1 MPVLRCKAD
10 RSYILGVARDGCSN
24 GGRAELIREPGIF
37 GQWDL
42 NDNVLRSKVNPN
54 FVLSVPPDG
63 CSFYGQVQMCEY
75 GEKVDDSGQW
85 IWSGNSL
92 RSKINPGFVLA
103 ARRDFWGL
111 HMWSY
116 DGLPDEYGQWEIEE
130 CPSSSSKNDSPDM
143 PRQLSGDSPN
153 KSLDMSRQL
162 SEKGGLLSPV
172 VSLLK
177 SALVMQG
184 EKDVSDIK
192 NEPFLRAMESLVFAL
207 DRIGWHVGTALFE
220 TDTDKLRRSIA
231 RNSGTTSYSQLLL
244 NDLAVNAAT
253 GYQEYA
259 DDSSAIAN
267 LWLARRLD
275 FLSHMFSLLQE
286 GHDTSESADA
296 AYARAMQSHCTFIQR
311 QAFLL
316 FVAQL
321 PEKRQELLKQLQGDV
336 PVGINVVLLE
346 LADCVDLVRLTVAF
360 CFEQDGGLKGRLR
373 SRSEQIEMD
382 EGYGRA

>member
-1 MPVLRCKAD
+1 M
-10 RSYILGVARDGCSN
+10 
-24 GGRAELIREPGIF
+24 
-37 GQWDL
+37 
-42 NDNVLRSKVNPN
+42 
-54 FVLSVPPDG
+54 
-63 CSFYGQVQMCEY
+63 
-75 GEKVDDSGQW
+75 
-85 IWSGNSL
+85 
-92 RSKINPGFVLA
+92 
-103 ARRDFWGL
+103 
-111 HMWSY
+111 
-116 DGLPDEYGQWEIEE
+116 EE

-143 PRQLSGDSPN
+143 PRQLSGDSN

-321 PEKRQELLKQLQGDV
+321 PAKRQELLKQLQGS
-336 PVGINVVLLE
+336 
-346 LADCVDLVRLTVAF
+346 LVRALAKPLP
-360 CFEQDGGLKGRLR
+360 GALAKAL
-373 SRSEQIEMD
+373 
-382 EGYGRA
+382 EGPWPGPWPGP

>member
-10 RSYILGVARDGCSN
+10 RSYILAVARDGCSN

-42 NDNVLRSKVNPN
+42 HENVLRSRVNPN

-63 CSFYGQVQMCEY
+63 CSFYGQVQMWEY
-75 GEKVDDSGQW
+75 GDKVDDSGQW

-92 RSKINPGFVLA
+92 RSKVNAGFVLA

-116 DGLPDEYGQWEIEE
+116 DGLPDEYGQWEME
-130 CPSSSSKNDSPDM
+130 DSLDM
-143 PRQLSGDSPN
+143 PRQLSGDSR
-153 KSLDMSRQL
+153 KDSLDMSRQI
-162 SEKGGLLSPV
+162 SETGGILSPV

-177 SALVMQG
+177 SALVMNG
-184 EKDVSDIK
+184 ESVVSDIK

-220 TDTDKLRRSIA
+220 MDTDKLRRSIA

-244 NDLAVNAAT
+244 SDLAVNAAT

-275 FLSHMFSLLQE
+275 FLAQMFSLLQE

-296 AYARAMQSHCTFIQR
+296 AYARTMQSHCTFIQR

-321 PEKRQELLKQLQGDV
+321 PAQRQELLKQLQGDV
-336 PVGINVVLLE
+336 PVGISVVLLE
-346 LADCVDLVRLTVAF
+346 LAACVDLVRLTVAF
-360 CFEQDGGLKGRLR
+360 CFEQDRGLEGRLR
-373 SRSEQIEMD
+373 SRSEQMEMD